1 MNLEPVNAYNLCNE
15 LTELYNKLA
24 RFFYRWAY
32 RAVKLRFYFTRPTI
46 SGVYVAVWHEGRL
59 LVIRNSYKASYTI
72 PCGRIKRGENTAH
85 AAVRELN
92 EEVGIQLDP
101 EQLSFVGT
109 YTGQFR
115 YASDIGSFFE
125 VVMSRMPPVTPDNR
139 EVIWAQFM
147 TLDQIRKLPLNPT
160 VKAWLR
166 DKQHQASQNQNRDID
181 GR

>member
-1 MNLEPVNAYNLCNE
+1 MDSLAVNLCIE

-32 RAVKLRFYFTRPTI
+32 RAVKLWFYFTRPTI

-101 EQLSFVGT
+101 EQLTFVGT

-125 VVMSRMPPVTPDNR
+125 VVMSRMPQVTPDNR
-139 EVIWAQFM
+139 EVVWAQFM

-160 VKAWLR
+160 VKAWLKDR
-166 DKQHQASQNQNRDID
+166 
-181 GR
+181 

>member
-1 MNLEPVNAYNLCNE
+1 M
-15 LTELYNKLA
+15 TELYNKLA
-24 RFFYRWAY
+24 QIFYRLTY
-32 RAVKLRFYFTRPTI
+32 QVLRLWFFVARPTI
-46 SGVYVAVWHEGRL
+46 EGVYVAVWFENKL

-101 EQLSFVGT
+101 EQLTFVGT

-125 VVMSRMPPVTPDNR
+125 VVMSRMPPVAPDNR
-139 EVIWAQFM
+139 EVVWAQFM

-160 VKAWLR
+160 VKAWLK
-166 DKQHQASQNQNRDID
+166 DKQHQASQNKNRDID